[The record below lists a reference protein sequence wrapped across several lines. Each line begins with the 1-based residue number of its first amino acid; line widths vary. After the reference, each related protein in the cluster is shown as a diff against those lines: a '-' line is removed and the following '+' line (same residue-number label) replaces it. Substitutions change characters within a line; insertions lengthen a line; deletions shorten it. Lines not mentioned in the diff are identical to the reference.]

1 MKDKIFNKK
10 KMKISDFKFDNKV
23 ASAFDDMISRSVP
36 FYTESQDTAV
46 RLAKEYVQLDSKII
60 DVGCST
66 GTTLLKL
73 YYGLSS
79 QEKKKVKM
87 IGYDSS
93 KPMIFQAKNKI
104 KEKKF
109 KNSFKFI
116 HGKIQ
121 NLEIKKNVS
130 ICFMNYT
137 LQFIRPIDRQKVIG
151 KIFKSLNKGGAFILM
166 EKILSKDS
174 EINRNFIK
182 IYHKYK
188 SEMGYSD
195 IEIQKKREALENVLI
210 PYREDENLELLKKAG
225 FIKIEKFFKWFNWSG
240 VIAVK

>member
-79 QEKKKVKM
+79 QEKKRVKM
-87 IGYDSS
+87 IGYDS
-93 KPMIFQAKNKI
+93 KM
-104 KEKKF
+104 KF
-109 KNSFKFI
+109 
-116 HGKIQ
+116 
-121 NLEIKKNVS
+121 
-130 ICFMNYT
+130 
-137 LQFIRPIDRQKVIG
+137 
-151 KIFKSLNKGGAFILM
+151 
-166 EKILSKDS
+166 
-174 EINRNFIK
+174 
-182 IYHKYK
+182 
-188 SEMGYSD
+188 
-195 IEIQKKREALENVLI
+195 
-210 PYREDENLELLKKAG
+210 
-225 FIKIEKFFKWFNWSG
+225 SG
-240 VIAVK
+240 